1 MIEWIPKSDESLV
14 ELARD
19 YEDVKAFM
27 FDVLATRGYVIDL
40 ANRTGW
46 MPFTREEAEAVRE
59 LVLSSYEQAHN
70 IELDARY
77 RRSLIA
83 AR

>member
-1 MIEWIPKSDESLV
+1 MIEWIPQHDESLV

-27 FDVLATRGYVIDL
+27 FDVLTTRGYVIDL

-46 MPFTREEAEAVRE
+46 MPFTIEEAEAVRE

-70 IELDARY
+70 VQFSGKY

-83 AR
+83 AK